1 MSNKVVFTKEFI
13 DNVILQVNAGEDKNI
28 IAGAMGISEKT
39 LRRRFGEFGY
49 RYERLSGTYVSD
61 KVIDKDSEIKEVSAT
76 IKKDL
81 NVMLNRTYSISAKL
95 ERALKFKALKEDKTI
110 SEIINKILEEN
121 VEEEYWRF

>member
-1 MSNKVVFTKEFI
+1 MSDKIVFTKELI
-13 DNVILQVNAGEDKNI
+13 DSLVLRVNGGEDKNI
-28 IAGAMGISEKT
+28 IAGEYGISEKT
-39 LRRRFGEFGY
+39 LRRKFGEFGY
-49 RYERLSGTYVSD
+49 TYERSSKSYVLD
-61 KVIDKDSEIKEVSAT
+61 KVTEVKEVSST